1 MKYYYLYNKMPKK
14 EYTKKDIEDIV
25 KDSLKGKDFE
35 KAVKEITSKVIT
47 DLYRSFWVKRQF
59 WQKEIE

>member
-1 MKYYYLYNKMPKK
+1 MPKK